1 MKSESHSKDRYQVAQ
16 EMDCSPATKK
26 EVIIAI
32 VIILVVITCIA
43 LTVKYG
49 YLIDRL

>member
-16 EMDCSPATKK
+16 EMDCSPETKRDK
-26 EVIIAI
+26 IIAI
-32 VIILVVITCIA
+32 VIVIVAIICIA